1 MKILHI
7 SFSDYIG
14 GASRAALRI
23 HQSLLKNNIN
33 SNFLVAK
40 KSLKKNKK
48 VILFNQ
54 NNFLYFIKIII
65 NKIFNFFFS
74 NKTSILSLNLFSNN
88 IYKSINQSNVDIIH
102 LHWINNETISLK
114 DLSKIKKKIVW
125 TCHDMWP
132 FIGAYHYSFKSNL
145 KSINFIDKYILNKKK
160 KLKNKNIYFVGV
172 SKWVQSSIKKS
183 IFKNSKNY
191 YVNNPIN
198 EKFWRIQN
206 KIKSRKKLNLCKRKF
221 YIGIGNLEIGRFNR
235 KGINLLT
242 NAIKILEKKR
252 FDFEIVEF
260 GNKEKFTIENS
271 KIKIKSLG
279 IIKDDSVLRDIYNSV
294 DLFVLP
300 SKIEAFGQ
308 VASESILCG
317 TPVVGFL
324 KTGLNDIVENRKNG
338 LLVNNFS
345 SIKLSKAIEY
355 FLKKKYLTKKKVRYT
370 IYKKFSY
377 KTIARNY
384 IKIYK
389 QILNEKN

>member
-172 SKWVQSSIKKS
+172 SKWVQSSIKF
-183 IFKNSKNY
+183 ILF
-191 YVNNPIN
+191 
-198 EKFWRIQN
+198 R
-206 KIKSRKKLNLCKRKF
+206 
-221 YIGIGNLEIGRFNR
+221 
-235 KGINLLT
+235 LL
-242 NAIKILEKKR
+242 
-252 FDFEIVEF
+252 
-260 GNKEKFTIENS
+260 
-271 KIKIKSLG
+271 
-279 IIKDDSVLRDIYNSV
+279 
-294 DLFVLP
+294 
-300 SKIEAFGQ
+300 
-308 VASESILCG
+308 
-317 TPVVGFL
+317 
-324 KTGLNDIVENRKNG
+324 
-338 LLVNNFS
+338 
-345 SIKLSKAIEY
+345 
-355 FLKKKYLTKKKVRYT
+355 
-370 IYKKFSY
+370 
-377 KTIARNY
+377 
-384 IKIYK
+384 
-389 QILNEKN
+389 LNE